1 MLGRVKVKRIL
12 KLKFVCTLV
21 YCSHRHT
28 HTHTRRYIH
37 ALSHTDTHSAIGI
50 SFLLFNFLSLCL
62 YLMVSCCLSVTPAL
76 KQIKKKRSSN
86 FVDGFS
92 CFKTFC
98 LNRFFNSLRHR
109 HFIWIYKKKTQQ
121 KNNIYYILKKQ
132 QKVFVVAKRNKTKK
146 WYIYINIY
154 CIHLSIYTFV
164 YTCIFSMPTT
174 YVICRDFEFFQVKTP
189 QSKNSSALPQN

>member
-28 HTHTRRYIH
+28 HTR
-37 ALSHTDTHSAIGI
+37 ADT
-50 SFLLFNFLSLCL
+50 
-62 YLMVSCCLSVTPAL
+62 YT
-76 KQIKKKRSSN
+76 
-86 FVDGFS
+86 
-92 CFKTFC
+92 
-98 LNRFFNSLRHR
+98 
-109 HFIWIYKKKTQQ
+109 HFRTQTHTQQ
-121 KNNIYYILKKQ
+121 LAYVFFYSIFSLFVFILWSLVVCNTCSQANQNETKLQFCWCFFLFQDFLFKSFFQFTSPHTFHMNIQKENKTKNNIYYILKKQ

-189 QSKNSSALPQN
+189 QSKYSSALP

>member
-28 HTHTRRYIH
+28 LTHALIHTRTLAHRH
-37 ALSHTDTHSAIGI
+37 TLSNWHKFSSIQF
-50 SFLLFNFLSLCL
+50 SLSLSL
-62 YLMVSCCLSVTPAL
+62 SYGLLLSVTPAL

-86 FVDGFS
+86 FVDVFS

-109 HFIWIYKKKTQQ
+109 HFIWIYKKKTKQ

-189 QSKNSSALPQN
+189 QSKYSSALPQN